1 MPNKPLIPDPAD
13 EPTITIELAAKALG
27 ISRNGAYAAAARGD
41 LPVIRIGARRVV
53 VPTAALRRMLQLD
66 EPIRATSAPAA

>member
-1 MPNKPLIPDPAD
+1 LPNKPLIPDPAD

>member
-1 MPNKPLIPDPAD
+1 LTKPLIPDPAD
-13 EPTITIELAAKALG
+13 EPTITIEVAAKALG

-66 EPIRATSAPAA
+66 EPIRSTSAPAA